1 MKLRRSATAPA
12 QPSGEAAAGQTATRI
27 TPGGGGWRWGLL
39 LWQLLA
45 VVGATLLLD
54 HWLIEPIAR
63 QQGRLV
69 SEQVAGRYQ
78 QAINQTLH
86 GLQQSAQ
93 QLAQQPQLISALQ
106 ANDAAMLEQLSGQGC
121 QLLPLCE
128 RVIVVPLGQA
138 LEQNQHQPQA
148 AIGFALLE
156 MIHRSEAGEAVAPQL
171 HPQPQRP
178 QLHLVEAVVDPAT
191 RQRLGTVVVS
201 QDPRLLN
208 QALSRIDADLGKV
221 VLRQRIPGVTEQ
233 KLLEQGNDAGG
244 ERLTL
249 PTSNPLWQ
257 LDFSGTP
264 ASVASAALRWLLHE
278 VMAGVALLLLLGT
291 LLIDWL
297 RGRQLVGDATTFERL
312 LMERFASHAAATP
325 RFSLPLFTTLATV
338 MSRLFAEQQ
347 RTQPASAEP
356 PRQSVTSEPA
366 TAVAVPADETLLSS
380 AALQVGLLD
389 NGDKTAAVRARPAAS
404 RHPATPPARPA
415 TTPLLAAPAAEI
427 FRAYDIRGKVG
438 ENLSADDVR
447 LIGQAIG
454 SEAYMRGE
462 EKVIV
467 GRDGRLSSPEL
478 SAALIQGLLAAGRE
492 VLDIGEV
499 TTPMLYFATHLLD
512 SGTGV
517 MVTGSHNPP
526 HYNGLKV
533 VMERQALHGA
543 DITALHQ
550 RIIEGDLM
558 SGAGSVSQLDIS
570 DSYFER
576 IVEDIALLSDPLPV
590 AVDCGNGIAGRYAP
604 RLLAALGCEVT
615 PLFCE
620 VDGRFPNH
628 LPDPSQPRNLQA
640 LIETVQ
646 RERIPLGLAFDG
658 DGDRL
663 IAVTGSGK
671 VVPADQLLMLFAREV
686 LVRNP
691 GADVLFDIK
700 SSRHLNR
707 VISEAGGRPVMWKS
721 GHSLMK
727 AKMRETGAVLG
738 GELSGHLFFHDRWYG
753 FDDGLYAAA
762 RLIELLS
769 GELEDLDHLLSLL
782 PASVTTPELLI
793 EVGESEKFALID
805 RLISEGQ
812 FEDGIVTTL
821 DGIRVDYPDGWGLV
835 RASNTTPALTLR
847 FEAQDN
853 SSLQRIMALFRA
865 QLQQLAPRLDPGF

>member
-1 MKLRRSATAPA
+1 M
-12 QPSGEAAAGQTATRI
+12 
-27 TPGGGGWRWGLL
+27 
-39 LWQLLA
+39 
-45 VVGATLLLD
+45 
-54 HWLIEPIAR
+54 
-63 QQGRLV
+63 
-69 SEQVAGRYQ
+69 
-78 QAINQTLH
+78 
-86 GLQQSAQ
+86 
-93 QLAQQPQLISALQ
+93 
-106 ANDAAMLEQLSGQGC
+106 
-121 QLLPLCE
+121 
-128 RVIVVPLGQA
+128 
-138 LEQNQHQPQA
+138 
-148 AIGFALLE
+148 
-156 MIHRSEAGEAVAPQL
+156 
-171 HPQPQRP
+171 
-178 QLHLVEAVVDPAT
+178 
-191 RQRLGTVVVS
+191 
-201 QDPRLLN
+201 
-208 QALSRIDADLGKV
+208 
-221 VLRQRIPGVTEQ
+221 
-233 KLLEQGNDAGG
+233 
-244 ERLTL
+244 
-249 PTSNPLWQ
+249 
-257 LDFSGTP
+257 
-264 ASVASAALRWLLHE
+264 
-278 VMAGVALLLLLGT
+278 
-291 LLIDWL
+291 
-297 RGRQLVGDATTFERL
+297 
-312 LMERFASHAAATP
+312 
-325 RFSLPLFTTLATV
+325 
-338 MSRLFAEQQ
+338 
-347 RTQPASAEP
+347 
-356 PRQSVTSEPA
+356 
-366 TAVAVPADETLLSS
+366 
-380 AALQVGLLD
+380 
-389 NGDKTAAVRARPAAS
+389 
-404 RHPATPPARPA
+404 
-415 TTPLLAAPAAEI
+415 

-658 DGDRL
+658 DQPV
-663 IAVTGSGK
+663 AVTGSGK

>member
-1 MKLRRSATAPA
+1 MKRWRSAAAPA
-12 QPSGEAAAGQTATRI
+12 NSSGEAADVQTATRI
-27 TPGGGGWRWGLL
+27 TPGGSGWRWSLL

-63 QQGRLV
+63 QQGRLIG
-69 SEQVAGRYQ
+69 EQVAARYQ

-93 QLAQQPQLISALQ
+93 QLARQPGLISALQ
-106 ANDAAMLEQLSGQGC
+106 ARDAAMLEQLSGQGC

-128 RVIVVPLGQA
+128 RIIVVPLGQA
-138 LEQNQHQPQA
+138 LEQSQHQPQA
-148 AIGFALLE
+148 TIGFALLE

-171 HPQPQRP
+171 HPQPP

-191 RQRLGTVVVS
+191 QQRLGTLVLS
-201 QDPRLLN
+201 HDPRLLT
-208 QALSRIDADLGKV
+208 QALGRIDADLGKV
-221 VLRQRIPGVTEQ
+221 VLRQRIPGVAEQ
-233 KLLEQGNDAGG
+233 KLLEQGKDAGG
-244 ERLTL
+244 ERFTL
-249 PTSNPLWQ
+249 PTNNPLWQ
-257 LDFSGTP
+257 LDFSAAP
-264 ASVASAALRWLLHE
+264 ASIVSDALRWLLYE
-278 VMAGVALLLLLGT
+278 VMAGAALLLLLGT

-297 RGRQLVGDATTFERL
+297 RGRQLVGDATAFERL
-312 LMERFASHAAATP
+312 LLERFSSHAATTP
-325 RFSLPLFTTLATV
+325 HFGLPPFTVLATV
-338 MSRLFAEQQ
+338 VNRLFAEQQ
-347 RTQPASAEP
+347 ETRSASTEP
-356 PRQSVTSEPA
+356 PRPSA
-366 TAVAVPADETLLSS
+366 TTVPTTPTVAPVDEGLLSS
-380 AALQVGLLD
+380 SALQVGLLD
-389 NGDKTAAVRARPAAS
+389 TGDKATAVKERPAPP
-404 RHPATPPARPA
+404 RPPATPPARPTA
-415 TTPLLAAPAAEI
+415 TPLLAAPAAEI

-438 ENLSADDVR
+438 ETLSADAVR

-454 SEAYMRGE
+454 SEAYVRGE

-543 DITALHQ
+543 DIAALYQ

-558 SGAGSVSQLDIS
+558 SGTGSATQLDIS

-620 VDGRFPNH
+620 VDGHFPNH
-628 LPDPSQPRNLQA
+628 LPDPSQPGNLQA

-646 RERIPLGLAFDG
+646 RQRIPLGLAFDG

-691 GADVLFDIK
+691 GADVLFDVK

-769 GELEDLDHLLSLL
+769 GELEDLDHLVALL
-782 PASVTTPELLI
+782 PVSVTTPELLI

-821 DGIRVDYPDGWGLV
+821 DGVRVDYPDGWGLV

-847 FEAQDN
+847 FEAQD
-853 SSLQRIMALFRA
+853 SGSLQRIMALFRN